1 MRRSSGNG
9 EDVGVFLFLI
19 LFLFSTGV
27 WWAKNVVARRDALI
41 ECGAKNLNCHQAV
54 QNKFYQ

>member
-1 MRRSSGNG
+1 M
-9 EDVGVFLFLI
+9 GVFLFLF

-41 ECGAKNLNCHQAV
+41 ECGSQNIVCHQEV
-54 QNKFYQ
+54 YK